1 MCIMIQEYPFDLLF
15 QLLHFKDN
23 HLFSERNEWIIKQGD
38 LMGQQCVETDPP
50 SLPVDDQSGNETAHA
65 ACPWPISVTSRH
77 SCDGYY
83 PGNYCTMAE
92 SRRQLRGGHLRIANA
107 CQTNWN
113 SLLKILAHRV
123 ASANSRA
130 TAAAAAFAARG
141 IQRCCMYYSLA
152 TQYVAGDLADCYC
165 AHAPAE

>member
-1 MCIMIQEYPFDLLF
+1 
-15 QLLHFKDN
+15 
-23 HLFSERNEWIIKQGD
+23 
-38 LMGQQCVETDPP
+38 
-50 SLPVDDQSGNETAHA
+50 
-65 ACPWPISVTSRH
+65 
-77 SCDGYY
+77 
-83 PGNYCTMAE
+83 MAE

-123 ASANSRA
+123 ASANPRA
-130 TAAAAAFAARG
+130 AAAAAAFAAGG

-152 TQYVAGDLADCYC
+152 TQYVAGDLADCYR